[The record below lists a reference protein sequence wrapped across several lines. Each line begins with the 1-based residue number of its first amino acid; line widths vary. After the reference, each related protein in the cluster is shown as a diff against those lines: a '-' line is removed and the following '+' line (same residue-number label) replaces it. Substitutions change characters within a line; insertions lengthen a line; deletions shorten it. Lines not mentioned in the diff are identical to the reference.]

1 MLSNFA
7 QSLISS
13 QPSCLAVSALISLGF
28 ITKPSSRK
36 VTRVWRTWRLK
47 LPWLQRLNRMWLT
60 PITEK
65 SSPDFRLSL
74 TLLSIAV
81 LILLASCATQKPV
94 AVSCPKVQIDPQLLQ
109 PANREAQTRLQTY
122 LEQQQQSALSTK
134 PAKTH

>member
-13 QPSCLAVSALISLGF
+13 QPSALAVSALTSLAF
-28 ITKPSSRK
+28 ITKPSLQK
-36 VTRVWRTWRLK
+36 VTRAWRTWRRR
-47 LPWLQRLNRMWLT
+47 LPLLQKLNRMWLT

-74 TLLSIAV
+74 TLLSLAV
-81 LILLASCATQKPV
+81 LILLNACATQKPV

-109 PANREAQTRLQTY
+109 PANRTAQTALQTY